1 MITKQEQPL
10 PKHGACNLGSI
21 NLSEFVCNPFTS
33 SAYFNTE
40 DFVKAV
46 HIAVRA
52 LDDVLDENLNNHPLI
67 EQRKMA
73 KNYRNI
79 GLGIMGL
86 HDALI
91 KLGMTYGS
99 IKSVDWVDHI
109 MSLMFRASVIASSE
123 LAEEKGCY
131 PMYNEN
137 FLKSDILLDH
147 FTQDEL
153 YQLGIT
159 EYGLRNCS
167 LLSIAPTGSLGTM
180 LNISTGCEPLF
191 ALYYNR
197 KTESLND
204 GEDKY
209 YKVYSGVVKE
219 YVDKYGED
227 LPEYFI
233 CSGDI
238 DWRDRVYMQ
247 AVLQDHVDTAI
258 SSTINLPNE
267 ATLEEIEQLYLYAWE
282 SGLKGVTIFRDGC
295 KRTGILTTDTSEA
308 TEETKELKRGEIV
321 ACSNDLIGKKR
332 KLMSGCGSLHVLAY
346 FDHQGNMQE
355 VYLAKGSTGGCNNFM
370 VGLSR
375 TISLLCRAG
384 VSVQDIKDQLDSTGS
399 CPSYAVRSATKR
411 DTSKGSCCPMAVG
424 NALVDMWKEVQEE
437 LNNTAEQVKS
447 SEKNIEKCQ
456 KNTEK
461 SIEKCPVCGEELI
474 HVGGCIQ
481 CTSCAWSKCD

>member
-1 MITKQEQPL
+1 M
-10 PKHGACNLGSI
+10 PKHSACNLGSI
-21 NLSEFVCNPFTS
+21 NLSEFVCNPFTP

-46 HIAVRA
+46 HIAVRG
-52 LDDVLDENLNNHPLI
+52 LDTVLDENLNNHPLI

-73 KNYRNI
+73 RNYRNI

-99 IKSVDWVDHI
+99 IKSVDWVDQI
-109 MSLMFRASVIASSE
+109 MGLMFRASVIASSK

-159 EYGLRNCS
+159 EYGIRNCS

-197 KTESLND
+197 KTESLNN

-219 YVDKYGED
+219 YVNKFGEE
-227 LPEYFI
+227 LPNYFV

-238 DWRDRVYMQ
+238 DWRDRVCMQ

-295 KRTGILTTDTSEA
+295 KRTGILTTGENNEDSSEA
-308 TEETKELKRGEIV
+308 GSDELKRGEIV
-321 ACSNDLIGKKR
+321 ACSDDLIGKKR

-346 FDHQGNMQE
+346 FDRQGDMQE
-355 VYLAKGSTGGCNNFM
+355 VYLNMGSGGGCLSNLNA
-370 VGLSR
+370 LSR
-375 TISLLCRAG
+375 TISLALRAG
-384 VSVQDIKDQLDSTGS
+384 ADIHLIKDQLDSS
-399 CPSYAVRSATKR
+399 FACPAYATRTAAKH
-411 DTSKGSCCPMAVG
+411 DTSKGRSCPSAVG
-424 NALVDMWKEVQEE
+424 NALIDMWKEVQKE
-437 LNNTAEQVKS
+437 LNNTTEQVKS
-447 SEKNIEKCQ
+447 SK
-456 KNTEK
+456 T
-461 SIEKCPVCGEELI
+461 SIEKFSKSAEKSVEKCPMCGEELI

-481 CTSCAWSKCD
+481 CTSCPWSKCD

>member
-1 MITKQEQPL
+1 M

-21 NLSEFVCNPFTS
+21 NLSEFVCNPFTTK
-33 SAYFNTE
+33 AYFNTE

-147 FTQDEL
+147 FTEDEL
-153 YQLGIT
+153 NQLGIT
-159 EYGLRNCS
+159 EYGIRNCS

-197 KTESLND
+197 KTESLNN

-219 YVDKYGED
+219 YVDKCGED
-227 LPEYFI
+227 LPEYFV

-295 KRTGILTTDTSEA
+295 KRTGILTTDTSET

-481 CTSCAWSKCD
+481 CTSCAWSKCE